1 MTNAPVSQLELIA
14 IEARARQ
21 LRAETALSIVT
32 TVSKWVRRQF
42 SFGTTSTAQNA
53 A

>member
-1 MTNAPVSQLELIA
+1 MANAPVSQLELVA
-14 IEARARQ
+14 IEARARK
-21 LRAETALSIVT
+21 LRADTALSIVA
-32 TVSKWVRRQF
+32 TVSKWVRRKL